1 MIESQAMPPPAPP
14 EFAPVRPQHLVVSP
28 LDDGSFGIDVRW
40 RGRECIL
47 RAVVVRRLL
56 TEAGYDVRPGNSH
69 DGRLWELKIERV
81 PAAEVANVIATYI
94 W

>member
-1 MIESQAMPPPAPP
+1 MIESQAMRPTAPP
-14 EFAPVRPQHLVVSP
+14 EFAPVRPDGLVISP
-28 LDDGSFGIDVRW
+28 LEDGRYGIDVRW

-56 TEAGYDVRPGNSH
+56 TEAGYDVQPGNSH
-69 DGRLWELKIERV
+69 DGRLWKLRV
-81 PAAEVANVIATYI
+81 EPVPSDEVANVIATYI